1 MLFCEKLG
9 IPNYFDQFGCI
20 LTTILSYFYHF
31 HFQVRFTVTL
41 SAAGPAARIPTQPNP
56 DAIDIDLGDDNGAD
70 EVQSS
75 EVTAATQRAD
85 HFELHE
91 LDYDNDGSRFHG

>member
-1 MLFCEKLG
+1 MAYETTSTNL
-9 IPNYFDQFGCI
+9 DVI
-20 LTTILSYFYHF
+20 LLSIRIFIITEIYIHF
-31 HFQVRFTVTL
+31 AVTL
-41 SAAGPAARIPTQPNP
+41 SAAGPVARIPIQPNP

-91 LDYDNDGSRFHG
+91 LDYDNDGSPFHC